1 MNEMAGDNSA
11 LRRRALAALIL
22 AESQRGGAGRGTRLP
37 TERQL
42 AIDLGVSRA
51 AVRHAMAM
59 LQAEGHVSREV
70 GRGTFLRGATEAP
83 GRDLTTG
90 GATSTGAATPAGGV
104 KAAGDEQAGPAG
116 GFPGPAG
123 GFPGPDVS
131 SGSDG
136 YSPADVIMVRRLFE
150 PTAMSL
156 VVAWATARD
165 FAEMDRCL
173 LGGERAADHDE
184 FEVWDAALH
193 RSIIAATRS
202 PLLIRLYA
210 EVERAR
216 HGRMWGDLKRRSATA
231 ARRDEYRRDHEEI
244 VTALRLR
251 DADQAT
257 AAMRTHLARVSR
269 HLLGTELSLLGEG
282 QGVPVRIGEP
292 GHLRAARGR
301 PDAVLVLAH
310 ARVAQEGDPAGGEI
324 TDRRRDVRDAPAEHG
339 VAAAGDLAHGR
350 HAQRGA
356 VGVQHAGEVVLLEDR
371 QAQGLLVEGPRPAQ
385 VGGGHEGHQVTRLQH
400 DVFLPIAL
408 RGVSPG

>member
-1 MNEMAGDNSA
+1 LDWFDINEMSMAGDNSA

-22 AESQRGGAGRGTRLP
+22 AESQRDGGYHGTRLP

-42 AIDLGVSRA
+42 ALDLGVSRSA
-51 AVRHAMAM
+51 IRHAMAL

-70 GRGTFLRGATEAP
+70 GRGTFLRDAPDEAPADAAAEEARATPETAATE
-83 GRDLTTG
+83 
-90 GATSTGAATPAGGV
+90 TSTADASGADDYA
-104 KAAGDEQAGPAG
+104 
-116 GFPGPAG
+116 
-123 GFPGPDVS
+123 
-131 SGSDG
+131 
-136 YSPADVIMVRRLFE
+136 PADVMTVRRLFE

-165 FAEMDRCL
+165 FEEMDRCL
-173 LGGERAADHDE
+173 RGGKRAADHDE

-210 EVERAR
+210 EIERAR
-216 HGRMWGDLKRRSATA
+216 HGRVWGDLKRRSATA

-282 QGVPVRIGEP
+282 QDVPVRIGEP
-292 GHLRAARGR
+292 GHPRAGRGR
-301 PDAVLVLAH
+301 PDAVLILAH
-310 ARVAQEGDPAGGEI
+310 DLVAEEGDPARGEI
-324 TDRRRDVRDAPAEHG
+324 AHRGHDVGDAPAEHG
-339 VAAAGDLAHGR
+339 VAAAVDLAHRR
-350 HAQRGA
+350 HAQHGA
-356 VGVQHAGEVVLLEDR
+356 VGVQHAGEIVLLEDW
-371 QAQGLLVEGPRPAQ
+371 QA
-385 VGGGHEGHQVTRLQH
+385 
-400 DVFLPIAL
+400 
-408 RGVSPG
+408 

>member
-1 MNEMAGDNSA
+1 MTGDNSA

-22 AESQRGGAGRGTRLP
+22 AESQRDGGHHGMRLP

-42 AIDLGVSRA
+42 ALDLGVSRSA
-51 AVRHAMAM
+51 IRHAMAL

-70 GRGTFLRGATEAP
+70 GRGTFLRDALDEAP
-83 GRDLTTG
+83 ADPDPD
-90 GATSTGAATPAGGV
+90 A
-104 KAAGDEQAGPAG
+104 AAGEALASPEASAADA
-116 GFPGPAG
+116 
-123 GFPGPDVS
+123 
-131 SGSDG
+131 SGADD
-136 YSPADVIMVRRLFE
+136 YAPADVMAVRRLFE

-165 FAEMDRCL
+165 FEEMDRCL
-173 LGGERAADHDE
+173 RGGERAADHDE

-210 EVERAR
+210 EIERAR
-216 HGRMWGDLKRRSATA
+216 HGRVWGDLKRRSATA

-251 DADQAT
+251 DADRAT

-269 HLLGTELSLLGEG
+269 HLLGTELSLLREG

-292 GHLRAARGR
+292 GHLRAAWGR

-310 ARVAQEGDPAGGEI
+310 ALVAEEGDPAGAQVPH
-324 TDRRRDVRDAPAEHG
+324 RRHDVGDAPAEHG
-339 VAAAGDLAHGR
+339 VPAAGDLGHGR

-356 VGVQHAGEVVLLEDR
+356 VGVQHAGEVVVLEDR
-371 QAQGLLVEGPRPAQ
+371 QAQCLLVERPRPAQ

-400 DVFLPIAL
+400 
-408 RGVSPG
+408 GVSLGSRLRPL